1 MFFLYAIIFAEWWKS
16 WGFFREKDESV
27 CFRVLNMSKK
37 INSKL
42 NKKCSFES
50 LGGGDNYLKSIWG
63 SRWFLII
70 SFWDAMSSR
79 RFLFV
84 WKVLWKIRKFFLSLL
99 LSLCVCVW

>member
-50 LGGGDNYLKSIWG
+50 LGGGE
-63 SRWFLII
+63 II
-70 SFWDAMSSR
+70 TWNQSEVHVDFWS
-79 RFLFV
+79 FLFGML
-84 WKVLWKIRKFFLSLL
+84 WVLVAFCLYEKCYEKLESFS
-99 LSLCVCVW
+99 CPYC